1 MTGIVLK
8 FVLPNRPAQP
18 NIGFLTQ
25 KITRLEN
32 KPLIG
37 ESSIYVEVLC
47 VIEFPC

>member
-1 MTGIVLK
+1 MTGFALN
-8 FVLPNRPAQP
+8 FVLPNRSAQP
-18 NIGFLTQ
+18 NARFLTQ

-32 KPLIG
+32 KPLNG